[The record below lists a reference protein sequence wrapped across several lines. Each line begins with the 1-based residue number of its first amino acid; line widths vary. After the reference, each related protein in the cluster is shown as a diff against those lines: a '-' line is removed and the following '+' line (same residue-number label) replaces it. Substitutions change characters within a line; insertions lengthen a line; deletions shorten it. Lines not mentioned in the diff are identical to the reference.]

1 MIKTINVVEVD
12 TDGNI
17 EITSFTV
24 ARKAERHFIGLMYSH
39 SADADY
45 EARSYGA
52 RLNYSL
58 MREQCLKDGQFEH
71 NQGTVHLIRSKVA
84 A

>member
-12 TDGNI
+12 KDGNI

-24 ARKAERHFIGLMYSH
+24 ARKAKRHFIGLLH
-39 SADADY
+39 THLEDADF

-52 RLNYSL
+52 RLNYPL
-58 MREQCLKDGQFEH
+58 MREQSLKDGQFEH
-71 NQGTVHLIRSKVA
+71 RHGMVYLIHSKVA